1 MTTRL
6 RIGTRGSPLALA
18 QARAVAAR
26 LQAPGTAV
34 EIVPI
39 RTEGDRL
46 IEARLAAVGG
56 KGLFVRE
63 IEQALLA
70 GTVDCAVH
78 SLKDLPAELPA
89 GLVLTAF
96 PPREDPGDV
105 LVTRTDG
112 GLDALSA
119 GAVVGTSSPRRRALV
134 LALRPDLVVEPIRG
148 NVDTRL
154 RKLEGGGFDGVI
166 LAAAGLRRLGL
177 RPRHACP
184 LDPAVFVPA
193 VGQGI
198 VAIETCERDGRVR
211 ELLRRLDHATTHAC
225 ALAERAYLARLG
237 ASCNSPMA
245 GHARPTEGRLE
256 MTGVVASE
264 DGKQLLRAGD
274 AGPAT
279 EAEALGRRLA
289 DALLARGAASVAA
302 LRP

>member
-1 MTTRL
+1 VKL
-6 RIGTRGSPLALA
+6 RIGTRRSRLALTQA
-18 QARAVAAR
+18 ELVARALRDRDVGIE
-26 LQAPGTAV
+26 L
-34 EIVPI
+34 VPMV
-39 RTEGDRL
+39 TSGDRGVPADASPAGL
-46 IEARLAAVGG
+46 
-56 KGLFVRE
+56 KGLFVAE
-63 IEQALLA
+63 IVRALQDSE
-70 GTVDCAVH
+70 VDLAVH
-78 SLKDLPAELPA
+78 SAKDLPSEEPE
-89 GLVLTAF
+89 GLVIAAV
-96 PPREDPGDV
+96 PERADPHDV
-105 LVTRTDG
+105 LVTREG
-112 GLDALSA
+112 SVGR
-119 GAVVGTSSPRRRALV
+119 GAVVGTSSPRRRAQL
-134 LALRPDLVVEPIRG
+134 LRARPELEVRDLRG

-274 AGPAT
+274 AGPA
-279 EAEALGRRLA
+279 EYR
-289 DALLARGAASVAA
+289 
-302 LRP
+302 

>member
-1 MTTRL
+1 MKL
-6 RIGTRGSPLALA
+6 RIGTRRSRLALTQA
-18 QARAVAAR
+18 ELVARALRDRDVGIE
-26 LQAPGTAV
+26 L
-34 EIVPI
+34 VPMV
-39 RTEGDRL
+39 TSGDRGVPADASPAGL
-46 IEARLAAVGG
+46 
-56 KGLFVRE
+56 KGLFVAE
-63 IEQALLA
+63 IVRALQDSE
-70 GTVDCAVH
+70 VDLAVH
-78 SLKDLPAELPA
+78 SAKDLPSEEPE
-89 GLVLTAF
+89 GLVIAAV
-96 PPREDPGDV
+96 PERADPHDV
-105 LVTRTDG
+105 LVTREG
-112 GLDALSA
+112 SVGR
-119 GAVVGTSSPRRRALV
+119 GAVVGTSSPRRRAQL
-134 LALRPDLVVEPIRG
+134 LRARPELEVRDLRG

-274 AGPAT
+274 AGPAA

>member
-134 LALRPDLVVEPIRG
+134 LALRPDLVV
-148 NVDTRL
+148 
-154 RKLEGGGFDGVI
+154 
-166 LAAAGLRRLGL
+166 
-177 RPRHACP
+177 
-184 LDPAVFVPA
+184 
-193 VGQGI
+193 
-198 VAIETCERDGRVR
+198 
-211 ELLRRLDHATTHAC
+211 
-225 ALAERAYLARLG
+225 
-237 ASCNSPMA
+237 
-245 GHARPTEGRLE
+245 
-256 MTGVVASE
+256 
-264 DGKQLLRAGD
+264 
-274 AGPAT
+274 
-279 EAEALGRRLA
+279 
-289 DALLARGAASVAA
+289 
-302 LRP
+302 